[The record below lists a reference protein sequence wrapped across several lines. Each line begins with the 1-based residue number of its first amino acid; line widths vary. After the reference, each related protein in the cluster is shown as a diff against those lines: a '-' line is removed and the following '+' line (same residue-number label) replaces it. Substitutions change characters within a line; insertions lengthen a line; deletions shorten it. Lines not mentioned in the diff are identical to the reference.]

1 MAWLVPGYCDKM
13 TLLNENSPEYIYFDN
28 AATSFPKPK
37 EVVDAV
43 MAYMTRVGGN
53 PGRSGHA
60 LSISAGELVFSCREQ
75 VVRLFGVNNPMRAIF
90 CSNAT
95 EALNVAIQG
104 ILGPGDHAITTAM
117 EHNSTIRP
125 LKELERQKGIRLTIV
140 PCPDKC
146 RLDPDEFEKSVRPDT
161 KLAVINH
168 ASNVTGT
175 LQPLSDIGRICRKKG
190 VILLADCSQSAGN
203 VPIDMEDSN
212 IDVLAFSGHKGL
224 YAPTG
229 TGGLVLSDHFDFT
242 GMRPLKYGGTGSD
255 SDKLLQPNFLPDAYE
270 SGTLNV
276 AGISGLYAGIKYIL
290 SLQNGVKGIY
300 KHKKELAVHFT
311 TEAVKSVGGFVEYV
325 PSELI
330 ETGVVSFNIKGI
342 DPSEVAYLLSEHNN
356 VHCRSGLHCAPLAH
370 QTMGTFPIGTVRFS
384 FSIFNSKKEVD
395 SAVNALREISLTK
408 GEHER

>member
-1 MAWLVPGYCDKM
+1 MASLK
-13 TLLNENSPEYIYFDN
+13 ENSPKYIYFDN

-37 EVVDAV
+37 EVVEAV

-60 LSISAGELVFSCREQ
+60 LSINAGELVFSCREAVAQ
-75 VVRLFGVNNPMRAIF
+75 MFGVCNPIF

-95 EALNVAIQG
+95 EALNLAIQG
-104 ILGPGDHAITTAM
+104 ILVPGDHAITTAM

-125 LKELERQKGIRLTIV
+125 LKELEKQKGIRLTVV
-140 PCPDKC
+140 PCPDNY
-146 RLDPDEFEKSVRPDT
+146 RLDLEAFEKSFRPDT

-175 LQPLSDIGRICRKKG
+175 LQPLRDIGLICGKKG

-203 VPIDMEDSN
+203 VPIDMDECS
-212 IDVLAFSGHKGL
+212 IDVLAYSGHKGL

-242 GMRPLKYGGTGSD
+242 RMRPLKYGGTGSD
-255 SDKLLQPNFLPDAYE
+255 SDKLLQPDFLPDAYE

-290 SLQNGVKGIY
+290 SLQNGVKWIY
-300 KHKKELAVHFT
+300 MHKKELTDYFT
-311 TEAVKSVGGFVEYV
+311 AEAVKSVSGFTEYA
-325 PSELI
+325 PPALI
-330 ETGVVSFNIKGI
+330 ETGVVSFNIKGF
-342 DPSEVAYLLSEHNN
+342 DPSEVAYLLSERYNI
-356 VHCRSGLHCAPLAH
+356 HCRSGLHCAPLAH
-370 QTMGTFPIGTVRFS
+370 QSMETFPVGTVRFS
-384 FSIFNSKKEVD
+384 FGIYNSKEEVD

-408 GEHER
+408 GEHEG